1 MFKWIVGSVTWC
13 YCSWIVNDLIVHYV
27 SLCYIVLMFMNIHDL
42 FFLVRFPA
50 DGPRFC
56 PNTCARCSRF
66 CLCCFCGGVRY
77 DLDQDWLVVSEC
89 FRYIRYKDILYT
101 YIYLLPGYHCYHC
114 TLHPI
119 RDDLGSW
126 KNQPRCKNPLDLP
139 LLHMGFHYTTF
150 ACHSAQS
157 LRHMPH
163 AEKKSKCKDF
173 EDFRS
178 HQQGFSKSRTGG
190 FSKLSPFL
198 LIVATSWQLTASVQ
212 APQGAFEAFEDIRM
226 TW

>member
-101 YIYLLPGYHCYHC
+101 YIYIFV
-114 TLHPI
+114 T
-119 RDDLGSW
+119 R
-126 KNQPRCKNPLDLP
+126 LP
-139 LLHMGFHYTTF
+139 LLPLYPSSYQRWSWELKEPAKVQESAWSPSF
-150 ACHSAQS
+150 AYGVPLYHF
-157 LRHMPH
+157 RMP
-163 AEKKSKCKDF
+163 
-173 EDFRS
+173 
-178 HQQGFSKSRTGG
+178 FS
-190 FSKLSPFL
+190 SKLKAYAPRREK
-198 LIVATSWQLTASVQ
+198 IQVQ
-212 APQGAFEAFEDIRM
+212 RLWGFQKPPAGI
-226 TW
+226 